1 MEVKKRVRGALA
13 HLPGATILARL
24 TLETIRACLRYR
36 VTGLASEAG
45 FFMLLSLPPLVLGL
59 FGGVGYVGSMLGPNS
74 VDRLVDAVS
83 TYAAQFLS
91 QSTIDQLLLP
101 TIGDV
106 LSRGRADLI
115 SVGFVLSLWSGS
127 RAMNVFVDTIS
138 IMYGQ
143 SGVRGIIR
151 MRALSLSIYSVGV
164 VVAVI
169 VVPLVVLG
177 PQIIGGWLPPQFQ
190 LLMIAYWPLV
200 VVLGIAT
207 LTTIYHIATP
217 RRASWW
223 RNVPGALLAFAIW
236 VLASFVVRTSLEAS
250 LGGASIYGPLSTPIV
265 LLIWLY
271 VFAIAILIG
280 AGLNAA
286 TRVLWPVQLRPGAGT
301 KLVAWARDSAG
312 TLLSRNGGEA
322 APDHSEEAAVR
333 PDEAG
338 PEPLPEGH
346 DEQSR
351 RAKDQQYERHD
362 RSALAEAIEREL
374 RRGKGSDE
382 G

>member
-1 MEVKKRVRGALA
+1 MEVKQRIRRALG
-13 HLPGATILARL
+13 HVPGATVLARL

-74 VDRLVDAVS
+74 VHRLVDAVS
-83 TYAAQFLS
+83 AYAAQFLS
-91 QSTIDQLLLP
+91 QATIDQLLLP

-106 LSRGRADLI
+106 LSRGRLDLV
-115 SVGFVLSLWSGS
+115 SVGFLLSLWSGS

-151 MRALSLSIYSVGV
+151 MRALSLSIYSVGII
-164 VVAVI
+164 VAVV

-177 PQIIGGWLPPQFQ
+177 PQIIGGWLPPQFE

-236 VLASFVVRTSLEAS
+236 VVASFVVRSSLEAS

-271 VFAIAILIG
+271 VLAIAILIG

-286 TRVLWPVQLRPGAGT
+286 TRVLWPVTLRPGAGM
-301 KLVAWARDSAG
+301 KFVAWARDNAG
-312 TLLSRNGGEA
+312 TLLSRNGAE
-322 APDHSEEAAVR
+322 PDADTAEETATGPQDAGPIGASKSEE
-333 PDEAG
+333 
-338 PEPLPEGH
+338 
-346 DEQSR
+346 EQSR
-351 RAKDQQYERHD
+351 RAQDQQYERRD
-362 RSALAEAIEREL
+362 RSVLAEAIDREL
-374 RRGKGSDE
+374 RRGNDSEQG
-382 G
+382 